1 MYRQL
6 STLLLAGWVLF
17 SCSQSEY
24 NVSSTADQ
32 KVISLPP
39 HFPKVRYPSVVSA
52 LTEEKVT
59 LGKMLFFD
67 PILSEDSTVSCG
79 SCHHQS
85 VAFSDA
91 PMVKSLGVNQTPGFR
106 NTTAIQ
112 NLLWKKEF
120 MADGG
125 VFHLNLIAIAP
136 VTDPLEMNANWSEV
150 LARLNRHPHYA
161 SAFAK
166 AYQTSRIEDHHLLQT
181 VAAFMATMIS
191 ANSKYDD
198 VVQGKAVFATA
209 EQRGFV
215 LFTAYCSSCHKP
227 PLFSDFSF
235 RNNGQALDPADPGR
249 YRVTSVQTDKAKFQ
263 VPSLRNV
270 ALTPPYMH
278 SGHLATLDQVIDHY
292 TSGAVDTSYID
303 PILKAKPFRPHAAD
317 KDAIKQ
323 FLMTLTDPI
332 FIQNE
337 AFRNP

>member
-1 MYRQL
+1 MLRQL

-17 SCSQSEY
+17 SCSQPED
-24 NVSSTADQ
+24 NVSTLADK
-32 KVISLPP
+32 KVISLPS
-39 HFPKVRYPSVVSA
+39 HFPEVRYPSVVSS
-52 LTEEKVT
+52 LTEEKIK

-67 PILSEDSTVSCG
+67 PILSADSTVSCG

-91 PMVKSLGVNQTPGFR
+91 PMVKSLGVGQTPGFR

-136 VTDPLEMNANWSEV
+136 VTDPLEMNANWSDV
-150 LARLNRHPHYA
+150 LARLNNHPNYT
-161 SAFAK
+161 SAFAR
-166 AYQTSRIEDHHLLQT
+166 AYQTTKIEDQHLLQA

-191 ANSKYDD
+191 ADSKYDA
-198 VVQGKAVFATA
+198 VVQGKAAFTSV
-209 EQRGFV
+209 EQRGFEV
-215 LFTAYCSSCHKP
+215 FSTYCAGCHKP

-235 RNNGQALDPADPGR
+235 RNNGQPLNPSDPGR

-278 SGHLATLDQVIDHY
+278 SGHLATLDQVLDHY
-292 TSGAVDTSYID
+292 AGGNADTTYMD
-303 PILKAKPFRPHAAD
+303 PMLKANPFRPSASDQEAL
-317 KDAIKQ
+317 KK
-323 FLMTLTDPI
+323 FLLTLTDPVY
-332 FIQNE
+332 IQNE
-337 AFRNP
+337 AFRKP

>member
-1 MYRQL
+1 MFRQL

-17 SCSQSEY
+17 SCSQPEDT
-24 NVSSTADQ
+24 VSIPTDK

-39 HFPKVRYPSVVSA
+39 HFPEVRYPSVVAA
-52 LTEEKVT
+52 LTEERVE
-59 LGKMLFFD
+59 LGRMLFFD
-67 PILSEDSTVSCG
+67 PILSVDSTVSCG

-91 PMVKSLGVNQTPGFR
+91 PMVKSLGVGQTPGFR

-136 VTDPLEMNANWSEV
+136 VTDPLEMNASWSEV
-150 LARLNRHPHYA
+150 LAKLNNNPMYA

-166 AYQTSRIEDHHLLQT
+166 AYQTTKIEDHHLLQA
-181 VAAFMATMIS
+181 VSAFMATMIS
-191 ANSKYDD
+191 ANSKYDA
-198 VVQGKAVFATA
+198 VVQGKAVFTTA
-209 EQRGFV
+209 EQRGYE
-215 LFTAYCSSCHKP
+215 LFKSQCASCHKP
-227 PLFSDFSF
+227 PLFSDFSY

-249 YRVTSVQTDKAKFQ
+249 YRVTSVPADKAKFQ

-278 SGHLATLDQVIDHY
+278 SGLLATLDQVIDHY
-292 TSGAVDTSYID
+292 SNGLADTTYMD
-303 PILKAKPFRPHAAD
+303 PFLKANPFRPDPTD
-317 KDAIKQ
+317 KEAIKQ
-323 FLMTLTDPI
+323 FLMTLTDPV

-337 AFRNP
+337 AFKIP